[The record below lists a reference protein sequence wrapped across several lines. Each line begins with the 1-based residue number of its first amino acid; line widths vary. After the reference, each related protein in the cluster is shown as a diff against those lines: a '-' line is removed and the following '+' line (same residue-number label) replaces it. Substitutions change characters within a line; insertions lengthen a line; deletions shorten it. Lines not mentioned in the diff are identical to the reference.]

1 MVGLLIMSDYDMDDE
16 DINSDDC
23 GEFPE
28 MMEGTPEG
36 MGMFLVC
43 FELSNNEE
51 VIEEAFAYST
61 IEATDLEEVF
71 NIVKQEEMRYEL
83 EDSVNQNYGQL
94 EFDTWKPKVIQMFVL
109 DKNGIAKRD
118 VDPPV
123 VWEDGDNESTH

>member
-1 MVGLLIMSDYDMDDE
+1 MSDYDMDDE
-16 DINSDDC
+16 DINPDDY

-43 FELSNNEE
+43 FELSSNEE
-51 VIEEAFAYST
+51 VIEEVFAYSS

-83 EDSVNQNYGQL
+83 EDFVNQNYGQL
-94 EFDTWKPKVIQMFVL
+94 EFDAWKPKVIQMFVL
-109 DKNGIAKRD
+109 DKNGIVKRD
-118 VDPPV
+118 EDPPV